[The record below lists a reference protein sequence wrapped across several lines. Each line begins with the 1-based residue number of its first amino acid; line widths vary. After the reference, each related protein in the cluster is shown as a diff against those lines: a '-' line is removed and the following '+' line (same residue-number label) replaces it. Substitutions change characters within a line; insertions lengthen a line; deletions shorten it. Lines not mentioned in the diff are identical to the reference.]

1 MAEAP
6 WQDLEDNARAW
17 REAFERGQA
26 AAATSSTTGQSTAC
40 AQPTGSIPMSDFDLK
55 LRVEQA

>member
-6 WQDLEDNARAW
+6 WQDLEDSARAW
-17 REAFERGQA
+17 RESFERGQA
-26 AAATSSTTGQSTAC
+26 ADASSSTGGQSTASVL
-40 AQPTGSIPMSDFDLK
+40 PTGSIPMSDFDLK